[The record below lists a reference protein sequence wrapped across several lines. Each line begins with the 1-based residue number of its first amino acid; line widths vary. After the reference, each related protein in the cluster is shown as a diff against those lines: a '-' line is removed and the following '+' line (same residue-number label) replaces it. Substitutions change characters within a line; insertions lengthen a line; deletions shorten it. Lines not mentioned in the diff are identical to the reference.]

1 MMGIKKYTIQIIPED
16 GEVKEIHLNKKMVL
30 CIGCIVFLIVGAL
43 LYFSINISKMVVNK
57 AEYNLL
63 KSRVANLE
71 SRALEIENLNNRIKK
86 FYDIAGKL
94 NEALGLEISLE
105 EFYKEKEEKPTIG
118 SVEMVGEMTLKT
130 EAEWLLDFV
139 PNILPTTEGWISKR
153 FSTEHKAI
161 DISLKEG
168 TSIYSTMDG
177 KVSFVGE
184 KEYLGITL
192 EINNDEGFVTR
203 YSHLKEIMVKKGQLV
218 EKNQLIALSGNI
230 GRSDAPHLH
239 YGVQM
244 QGKWIDPINYLLI
257 RR

>member
-16 GEVKEIHLNKKMVL
+16 GEVKEIHLTKKIIVRL
-30 CIGCIVFLIVGAL
+30 SVVVFLIIGAI
-43 LYFSINISKMVVNK
+43 LYFSVNISKMVVNK

-63 KSRVANLE
+63 KNRVVNLE
-71 SRALEIENLNNRIKK
+71 SRALEIENLNSSVKK

-105 EFYKEKEEKPTIG
+105 EFYKAEEEKP
-118 SVEMVGEMTLKT
+118 SVEPYEMGEDMSLKA
-130 EAEWLLDFV
+130 EAEWLQDFV

-153 FSTEHKAI
+153 FSADHKAI

-177 KVSFVGE
+177 TVAFVGE
-184 KEYLGITL
+184 REYLGITL
-192 EINNDEGFVTR
+192 EIHNDEGFITL
-203 YSHLKEIMVKKGQLV
+203 YSHLEKILVENGQLV
-218 EKNQLIALSGNI
+218 EKNQLIALSGNS

-239 YGVQM
+239 YGLQM
-244 QGKWIDPINYLLI
+244 QGKWVNPINYLLI

>member
-1 MMGIKKYTIQIIPED
+1 MGIKKYTIQIIPED
-16 GEVKEIHLNKKMVL
+16 GEVKEIHLTKKIIVTLSFMML
-30 CIGCIVFLIVGAL
+30 LIIGAI
-43 LYFSINISKMVVNK
+43 LYFSVNISKMVINK

-63 KSRVANLE
+63 KNRVSNLE
-71 SRALEIENLNNRIKK
+71 SKALEIESLNSSMKK
-86 FYDIAGKL
+86 FYDVARKL

-105 EFYKEKEEKPTIG
+105 EFYKEEKEKA
-118 SVEMVGEMTLKT
+118 SVQPYEEISEDRTLIA
-130 EAEWLLDFV
+130 EAEWLQDFI

-153 FSTEHKAI
+153 FSAEHKAI

-177 KVSFVGE
+177 MVAFVGE
-184 KEYLGITL
+184 KEYLGTTL
-192 EINNDEGFVTR
+192 EIRNDEGFVTI
-203 YSHLKEIMVKKGQLV
+203 YSHLKEIMVEKGQLV
-218 EKNQLIALSGNI
+218 EKNQLIALSGNS

-244 QGKWIDPINYLLI
+244 QGKWVNPINYLLI

>member
-1 MMGIKKYTIQIIPED
+1 MGIKKYTIQIIPED
-16 GEVKEIHLNKKMVL
+16 GEVKEIHLNKKIIVTLSFML
-30 CIGCIVFLIVGAL
+30 LLIIGAI
-43 LYFSINISKMVVNK
+43 LYFSVNISKMVVNK

-63 KSRVANLE
+63 KNRVIKLE
-71 SRALEIENLNNRIKK
+71 SRALEIESLNSNMKK
-86 FYDIAGKL
+86 FYDVARKL
-94 NEALGLEISLE
+94 DEALGLEISLD
-105 EFYKEKEEKPTIG
+105 EFYKAEEEKP
-118 SVEMVGEMTLKT
+118 SVEPYEEMSESTTLIA
-130 EAEWLLDFV
+130 EAEWLQDFV

-153 FSTEHKAI
+153 FSEDHKAI

-218 EKNQLIALSGNI
+218 EKNQLIALSGNS